1 MTSQASFPPGY
12 AFIEGTFKPI
22 ADAKLSILDWGF
34 LRSDATY
41 DVVHVWQGRF
51 FRLDRHIERFLNSAE
66 RLRLSIPY
74 RPHEIAAIL
83 AECVV
88 RAGLEAAYV
97 EMICTRGRS
106 ASGSRDPRTGVN
118 QFIAFAIPFSWI
130 LPPERWNDGL
140 HLGVSSIPRIAPESV
155 DPRIKNYHWL
165 DMIAALFEAY
175 DQACE
180 TAVLI
185 DSEGQ
190 IVEGPGFNIF
200 ALCNGHLKTPSRGV
214 LEGITRQTVLELCAE
229 LSQPVSITT
238 LKIDELRR
246 ADEVFVTSTAG
257 GIMPVSKLDHR
268 LVGSGTPGPLTHRLK
283 ELYWQKHE
291 APEWSVALEG
301 ALSGKLTEANDQAT
315 RFDTDNG

>member
-1 MTSQASFPPGY
+1 MTSQAPFPPGY
-12 AFIEGTFKPI
+12 AFIEGAFKPL

-51 FRLDRHIERFLNSAE
+51 FRLDRHVDRFLNGME
-66 RLRLSIPY
+66 RLRLSVLY
-74 RPHEIAAIL
+74 HPHEIAAIL

-88 RAGLEAAYV
+88 RADLEAAYV

-140 HLGVSSIPRIAPESV
+140 HLAVSSISRIAPESV

-185 DSEGQ
+185 DSKGQ

-200 ALCNGHLKTPSRGV
+200 ALCGGHLKTPSRGV

-229 LSQPVSITT
+229 LGLPVSTT
-238 LKIDELRR
+238 AVAIDELRH
-246 ADEVFVTSTAG
+246 ADEIFVTSTAG
-257 GIMPVSKLDHR
+257 GIMPVTKLDHR
-268 LVGSGTPGPLTHRLK
+268 SIGAGIPGPLTHRLK

-291 APEWSVALEG
+291 APEWSVAVED
-301 ALSGKLTEANDQAT
+301 ALSGKLAETDDEAA
-315 RFDTDNG
+315 RFDTHNL